1 MRLPSLK
8 LTQRSTCGAVRH
20 RTVPRG
26 VVGSMDSEECSSG
39 SNDSAPGSDVDE
51 VNDYD
56 NDHDLNT
63 MLADSDHQELNEP
76 SLHYIK
82 QKAAVAAWEQN
93 RLSMLKACIEC
104 NAMPNDQTYFCS
116 NCFADAHRTVNI
128 FHVGEMWEVSH
139 GSNFQNPDV
148 GLHNGA
154 YLK

>member
-1 MRLPSLK
+1 
-8 LTQRSTCGAVRH
+8 
-20 RTVPRG
+20 
-26 VVGSMDSEECSSG
+26 MDSEDCSSG
-39 SNDSAPGSDVDE
+39 SAPGSDVDE

-56 NDHDLNT
+56 NDHDLET

-104 NAMPNDQTYFCS
+104 NAMPNDQTCIMCPSEAEYRCLQCAPWAYFCS

-128 FHVGEMWEVSH
+128 FHVGEIWEVSH
-139 GSNFQNPDV
+139 CSNFQNPDV
-148 GLHNGA
+148 GLHNRA